1 MRKSI
6 LFIFALIFFI
16 STACNFP
23 FKPSSGVP
31 DRAGTSSPGIYETPP
46 AASQFLQTP
55 VSQQIPPANNPL
67 DYDPARFISYTV
79 QSGDTLTVVSAHFGV
94 FPDEIL
100 SAQPLPARGLLT
112 NNQLLV
118 IPRLPEEPP
127 YPQFLLPNSEIVN
140 SPCGKTFNI
149 EEFIIQANGM
159 LSSYTQNVD
168 TDQISGSEIVKQ
180 VSENTSV
187 NPHFLLAFIEF
198 RSHWVYDNPSAPDLT
213 YPLGLDTPN
222 NDGLFKELS
231 LAAKLLNMGY
241 YGWRKGT
248 MTELTFTDG
257 SYARISPDL
266 NAGTV
271 ALQYLFARLYRQ
283 SNWEIAL
290 YGPNG
295 FLATYL
301 KMFGD
306 PKICA
311 QTVEPLFPDGLQV
324 PTLELPFAPGEE
336 WVLTGGLHNDWNTG
350 TPLGA
355 LDFAPNTDEPDC
367 AVSIAWVRA
376 SAAGIVTRSE
386 DGILTLDLVDDAGNT
401 TGWVLLYMHI
411 AEKDRIPVGTLVST
425 DDSIGHPSCEGGAA
439 TGTHV
444 HLARIYRG
452 EWIGAGDPFPLIL
465 SGWLAVPGEK
475 PFQSSLIKGD
485 QVVTASPY
493 GSGNSNIIR

>member
-6 LFIFALIFFI
+6 LFILALIFFI
-16 STACNFP
+16 SSACNFP
-23 FKPSSGVP
+23 FKPSRGVP
-31 DRAGTSSPGIYETPP
+31 DRSGTRSPGYETQMGPIQILETIVP
-46 AASQFLQTP
+46 
-55 VSQQIPPANNPL
+55 QQIPPGNNPL
-67 DYDPARFISYTV
+67 EYDPSRFISYSV
-79 QSGDTLTVVSAHFGV
+79 QSGDTLNVVSAHFGI

-112 NNQLLV
+112 NNQILV
-118 IPRLPEEPP
+118 IPRLPEDPP
-127 YPQFLLPNSEIVN
+127 FPQFLLPDSGIVN
-140 SPCGKTFNI
+140 STCGKTFNI
-149 EEFIIQANGM
+149 EEFVIQANGM
-159 LSSYTQNVD
+159 LSTYSQNVD
-168 TDQISGSEIVKQ
+168 SHQLSGADVVKL

-198 RSHWVYDNPSAPDLT
+198 RSHWVFDNPSAPDLT
-213 YPLGLDTPN
+213 FPLGLDTPN
-222 NDGLFKELS
+222 NDGLFKELG

-241 YGWRKGT
+241 YGWRQGT

-257 SYARISPDL
+257 NSARISPDL

-283 SNWEIAL
+283 SSWEIAL
-290 YGPNG
+290 YGPEG
-295 FLATYL
+295 FLATYQ
-301 KMFGD
+301 KMLGD
-306 PKICA
+306 PNVCA

-367 AVSIAWVRA
+367 EVSHAWVLA
-376 SAAGIVTRSE
+376 SADGIVTRSE
-386 DGILTLDLVDDAGNT
+386 DGVLTIDLVDDAGNT

-411 AEKDRIPVGTLVST
+411 AEKGRVPVGTMVST
-425 DDSIGHPSCEGGAA
+425 DDPIGHPSCEGGAA

-465 SGWLAVPGEK
+465 SGWLAIPGEK

-485 QVVTASPY
+485 QVVTANFY